1 MGGLTR
7 PPTHLAHPRPPLAE
21 ETALRTYIIRRLL
34 LLIPNLFI
42 VASLVFL
49 LVRLIPG
56 DVIDAM
62 VSEVGP
68 GTSGAMDRAA
78 IERRLGLDVP
88 IHVQYGRWI
97 GQILQGNLGTSLRG
111 DEPVVEQILP
121 RLPVTF
127 ELGVFAVVIGLL
139 ISLPIGIYSAIRQDT
154 AADYGARSL
163 AIIFISVPS
172 FWTATIVIVFPA
184 IWWAWTPPLELIP
197 FAEDPLGNLRMFLL
211 PAALLGTAL
220 SGTTMRMTRTMAL
233 EVLRQDYIRTAW
245 SKGLKEGV
253 VVMRHALK
261 NALIPVVTIVGYQLP
276 ILIGGSVIIEQIFG
290 LPGIGRLLLSA
301 LSLREYHLVSAIN
314 LMTAAAVMVINLG
327 IDLTYAYLDPRVRYE

>member
-1 MGGLTR
+1 M
-7 PPTHLAHPRPPLAE
+7 
-21 ETALRTYIIRRLL
+21 RTYIIRRLL

-127 ELGVFAVVIGLL
+127 ELGVFAVLIGLL

-154 AADYGARSL
+154 AADYGGRSL

-197 FAEDPLGNLRMFLL
+197 FAEDPLRNLRMFLL

-290 LPGIGRLLLSA
+290 LPSIGRLLLSA

>member
-1 MGGLTR
+1 M
-7 PPTHLAHPRPPLAE
+7 
-21 ETALRTYIIRRLL
+21 RTYIIRRLL

>member
-1 MGGLTR
+1 M
-7 PPTHLAHPRPPLAE
+7 
-21 ETALRTYIIRRLL
+21 
-34 LLIPNLFI
+34 
-42 VASLVFL
+42 VFL
-49 LVRLIPG
+49 LIRLIPG
-56 DVIDAM
+56 DIIDVIVIEM
-62 VSEVGP
+62 GP
-68 GTSGAMDRAA
+68 EAGVVDRAA

-97 GQILQGNLGTSLRG
+97 GQILQGNLGTMLRG
-111 DEPVVEQILP
+111 DQPVVEEILP

-127 ELGVFAVVIGLL
+127 ELGVSAVVIGLL
-139 ISLPIGIYSAIRQDT
+139 IALPIGIYSAIRQDS
-154 AADYGARSL
+154 AGDYGGRSL

-172 FWTATIVIVFPA
+172 FWTATVVMVYPA
-184 IWWAWTPPLELIP
+184 IWWGWSPPMELIT
-197 FAEDPLGNLRMFLL
+197 FADDPLGNLRMFLL

-245 SKGLKEGV
+245 SKGLKERV

-261 NALIPVVTIVGYQLP
+261 NALIPVVTI
-276 ILIGGSVIIEQIFG
+276 EQIFV

-301 LSLREYHLVSAIN
+301 LSQREYHLVAAIN
-314 LMTAAAVMVINLG
+314 LMLATAVMVINLG

>member
-1 MGGLTR
+1 M
-7 PPTHLAHPRPPLAE
+7 
-21 ETALRTYIIRRLL
+21 RTYIIRRLL

-88 IHVQYGRWI
+88 MHVQYGRWI

-127 ELGVFAVVIGLL
+127 ELGVFAVLIGLL

-154 AADYGARSL
+154 AADYGGRSL

-184 IWWAWTPPLELIP
+184 MWWGWTPPLELIT
-197 FAEDPLGNLRMFLL
+197 FAEDPLRNLRMFLL

-245 SKGLKEGV
+245 SKGLNERV

>member
-1 MGGLTR
+1 M
-7 PPTHLAHPRPPLAE
+7 
-21 ETALRTYIIRRLL
+21 RTYIIRRLL

-127 ELGVFAVVIGLL
+127 ELGVFAVLIGLL

>member
-1 MGGLTR
+1 M
-7 PPTHLAHPRPPLAE
+7 
-21 ETALRTYIIRRLL
+21 RTYIIRRLL

-88 IHVQYGRWI
+88 MHVQYGRWI

-127 ELGVFAVVIGLL
+127 ELGVFAVLIGLL

>member
-1 MGGLTR
+1 M
-7 PPTHLAHPRPPLAE
+7 
-21 ETALRTYIIRRLL
+21 RTYIIRRLL

-78 IERRLGLDVP
+78 IKRRLGLDVP

-127 ELGVFAVVIGLL
+127 ELGVFAVLIGLL

-197 FAEDPLGNLRMFLL
+197 SQR
-211 PAALLGTAL
+211 
-220 SGTTMRMTRTMAL
+220 TRWAICGCFSS
-233 EVLRQDYIRTAW
+233 RPRSWA
-245 SKGLKEGV
+245 
-253 VVMRHALK
+253 R
-261 NALIPVVTIVGYQLP
+261 P
-276 ILIGGSVIIEQIFG
+276 F
-290 LPGIGRLLLSA
+290 
-301 LSLREYHLVSAIN
+301 RE
-314 LMTAAAVMVINLG
+314 
-327 IDLTYAYLDPRVRYE
+327 PRCA